1 MRRVAIALSCGLV
14 CLLPAASARAVTVD
28 PPSSDFG
35 SLTVGA
41 TGGPV
46 SFRLTPQGMV
56 DTNPLQGGPGTT
68 FVAYDFAIHNVDCP
82 YPGFSASGMQ
92 STCQFTAS
100 LTPTGIGPRSFGMT
114 FGDTVP
120 PMSSATVNLAGTG
133 AAAPAPTT
141 TGGGTAKPKKCKK
154 KRKKHGRTA
163 TVAKRC
169 KKKRS

>member
-1 MRRVAIALSCGLV
+1 MRRVAIALGCGLA
-14 CLLPAASARAVTVD
+14 CLLPAASADAVTVD
-28 PPSSDFG
+28 PPSNDFG
-35 SLTVGA
+35 SLTVGTA
-41 TGGPV
+41 SAPV
-46 SFRLTPQGMV
+46 SFTLTPQGTV
-56 DTNPLQGGPGTT
+56 DTQPLQGGPGTT
-68 FVAYDFAIHNVDCP
+68 FAAYDFTIHNVDCP
-82 YPGFSASGMQ
+82 YPGFTASGSQ

-120 PMSSATVNLAGTG
+120 PMSSATVNLTGTG

-163 TVAKRC
+163 SAAKKC
-169 KKKRS
+169 KKKR